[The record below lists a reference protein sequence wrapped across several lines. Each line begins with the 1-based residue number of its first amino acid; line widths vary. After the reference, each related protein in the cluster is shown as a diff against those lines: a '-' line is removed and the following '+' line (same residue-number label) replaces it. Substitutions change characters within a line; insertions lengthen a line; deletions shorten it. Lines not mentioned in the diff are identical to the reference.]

1 MGNFNDRGGRGGDRR
16 GGGGFNRG
24 GDRGGRGGGFNRD
37 RGERPTMH
45 KAVCDTC
52 HKDCEVPFRPT
63 GNKPIFCSDCFSK
76 QGGGGD
82 RPRFGGGDRDRKPRF
97 ESGGGSSDNS
107 KDILK
112 GIKTLNYKMDEL
124 IKALGHNTP
133 SEKTTEPEATPRKAS
148 NKKVAKKKS
157 SKKLSGPKIVA
168 PKKTP
173 KKKPVA
179 KKPVKKKAAK
189 K

>member
-16 GGGGFNRG
+16 GGGGGFNRG
-24 GDRGGRGGGFNRD
+24 GDRHGGGFNRD
-37 RGERPTMH
+37 RGDRPTMH
-45 KAVCDTC
+45 KAICDAC
-52 HKDCEVPFRPT
+52 KSNCEVPFKPT

-76 QGGGGD
+76 QGGGND
-82 RPRFGGGDRDRKPRF
+82 RPRFVGGDRDRKPSF
-97 ESGGGSSDNS
+97 VSGGGSSDNS

-112 GIKTLNYKMDEL
+112 GIKTLNYKLDEL

-148 NKKVAKKKS
+148 NKKVAKKKAG
-157 SKKLSGPKIVA
+157 KKSSGPKIVA

-179 KKPVKKKAAK
+179 KKPVKKNK